1 MAVGRSFISFRDLHK
16 AARRRLP
23 RLLFDA
29 IESGVEDEL
38 GLQRNVEAFNKHTLY
53 PRQMLDVRLR
63 SQKTTL
69 FGQSYSTPIGIA
81 PTGLAGMFRH
91 GAESMLAEAAVRC
104 NVPYILS
111 GACIEEMEQVIAVAP
126 ERIWFQIY
134 AAKNT
139 RVTSD
144 LMRRAEQAGV
154 KTLVLTVDTPV
165 LPKRERDMRNG
176 FGLPL
181 RPSPLLF
188 LESLLHPGWI
198 GHYFRHGGLP
208 LMKTWARYLPDNA
221 SPADAFAYFRE
232 QSPSVQT
239 WRDLEAFRMLWK
251 GRLVVKGLQHPDDA
265 RLAADCGVDGIIVSN
280 HGGKAMDKGPA
291 PIDALPAI
299 SAAVGHRLTVMMDSG
314 IRRGSDVVIARCLGA
329 QFVFGGRGPL
339 YGVIAAGMEGAAQS
353 IEILRDEVDRTLGLI
368 GCPDIANLGSQY
380 LNNYSHPQIPAVSTA
395 KQGQKRTESAPMI
408 LEPSTGGEHE
418 KYPNIYAD

>member
-1 MAVGRSFISFRDLHK
+1 M
-16 AARRRLP
+16 
-23 RLLFDA
+23 FDA

-38 GLQRNVEAFNKHTLY
+38 GLQRNVEAFSKHVLY

-91 GAESMLAEAAVRC
+91 GAESMLAEAAERC

-111 GACIEEMEQVIAVAP
+111 GACIEEMEQVIAIAP

-154 KTLVLTVDTPV
+154 NTLVLTVDTPV

-188 LESLLHPGWI
+188 LESLLHPRWI
-198 GHYFRHGGLP
+198 AHYFYHGGLP
-208 LMKTWARYLPDNA
+208 LMKTWARYLPDRT
-221 SPADAFAYFRE
+221 SPAETFSYFRE

-265 RLAADCGVDGIIVSN
+265 ISGGLWCGWD
-280 HGGKAMDKGPA
+280 
-291 PIDALPAI
+291 
-299 SAAVGHRLTVMMDSG
+299 HR
-314 IRRGSDVVIARCLGA
+314 
-329 QFVFGGRGPL
+329 F
-339 YGVIAAGMEGAAQS
+339 
-353 IEILRDEVDRTLGLI
+353 
-368 GCPDIANLGSQY
+368 
-380 LNNYSHPQIPAVSTA
+380 
-395 KQGQKRTESAPMI
+395 
-408 LEPSTGGEHE
+408 
-418 KYPNIYAD
+418 